1 MAAVAEGIAVGAA
14 AAAQQH
20 RGRFLQPQLVGHAA
34 AAQVGAIAEPAV
46 AAAAAAAELVHAGR
60 QVQRLRARD
69 GNIRLSHGGSTSAW
83 MQVASSA
90 TTMGV

>member
-1 MAAVAEGIAVGAA
+1 
-14 AAAQQH
+14 
-20 RGRFLQPQLVGHAA
+20 
-34 AAQVGAIAEPAV
+34 
-46 AAAAAAAELVHAGR
+46 VHAGR